1 MLASYCLPKFLLRLE
16 ISTYFDVKNVTH
28 EFVVVY
34 VDFLLP
40 FYRVVIW
47 ANQSLL
53 ELECFGC

>member
-1 MLASYCLPKFLLRLE
+1 MLASYCLPKFLLGLE
-16 ISTYFDVKNVTH
+16 KSTYFDFENVTH
-28 EFVVVY
+28 EVVIVH